1 MFNIFNEL
9 KVFNDRHLANIV
21 YSLYMNHAELQEEL
35 EQRIN
40 LAKERKENDSTN
52 NKLNGAD
59 FPYIN
64 EDKLKKGFNIDSL
77 NEIDQDSFNEKIKD
91 LSFLTDRDKPN
102 LLLFGKPERGKELLS
117 VLIGR
122 AACKKGYKTNF
133 IRYEYLLDI
142 FRGDGY
148 FDPANEPYSTLA
160 KSECLIIDD
169 FAGTIERDKMVI
181 SELQRFF
188 RFRQA
193 NHLKGKGKKK
203 RPRSNIILSYYPFH
217 KWNDYLA
224 DEDEKA
230 CYFKSM
236 IEDHGTMIKVDDS
249 VEYQTLESRFWY

>member
-9 KVFNDRHLANIV
+9 KVFKDRHLANII

-40 LAKERKENDSTN
+40 LAKERKENDSIH
-52 NKLNGAD
+52 NKLYDAD

-64 EDKLKKGFNIDSL
+64 EDELKKGFNIDSL
-77 NEIDQDSFNEKIKD
+77 NEIDQDLFNKRIKE
-91 LSFLTDRDKPN
+91 LSFLNDRDKPN
-102 LLLFGKPERGKELLS
+102 LLLFGKPGKGKELLS

-188 RFRQA
+188 RYRQA
-193 NHLKGKGKKK
+193 NHLNGTGNKR
-203 RPRSNIILSYYPFH
+203 RPRSNILLSYYPFH

-224 DEDEKA
+224 DEEEKA
-230 CYFKSM
+230 CYFKSL
-236 IEDHGTMIKVDDS
+236 IENHGTTIKVDNS
-249 VEYQTLESRFWY
+249 IEYQNLESRFWY